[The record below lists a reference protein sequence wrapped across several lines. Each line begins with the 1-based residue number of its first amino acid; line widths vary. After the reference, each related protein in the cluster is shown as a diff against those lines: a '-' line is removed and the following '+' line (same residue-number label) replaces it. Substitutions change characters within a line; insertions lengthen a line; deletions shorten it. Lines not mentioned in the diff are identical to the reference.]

1 MAKKKF
7 VFITS
12 YYPGVF
18 LLLEKE
24 DYNAVPCKAI
34 RELGYDTEVLTLL
47 RPGLK
52 KEESV
57 RGIKIK
63 RFRNTFALLKYIWLS
78 KDIVIVH
85 AFLRP
90 FLPSLLSSLI
100 NKPKVMSPNTYQIG
114 SNKLIAFLSL
124 ILMKRFDMLFN
135 FTPHE
140 LETYKAAG
148 IEESKLRLMPCS
160 IDYGFFSKKAT
171 NLEPVRKKW
180 KINKDDFVVVTVC
193 NLKAVKNVD
202 VMLKAVALL
211 KDKIK
216 NIRFILIGPN
226 SLGSER
232 YKDGFQKE
240 HHFVLN
246 EAINELSIEKNVI
259 ATGKLTF
266 EEIREI
272 LNVSDVYVNSS
283 SVESQCLSAYESSAA
298 GLPLCLSDIGSFR
311 SVFGDKVLYHNSRD
325 SGKLAE
331 NLLFYY
337 KNPEKRKA
345 MGDVL
350 KGFVKDWDYGIIKKK
365 MTGYYKEVLKK
376 YSYA

>member
-1 MAKKKF
+1 MKTKKG

-24 DYNAVPCKAI
+24 DYNAVPCKAMQ
-34 RELGYDTEVLTLL
+34 ELGYDTEVLTLL

-63 RFRNTFALLKYIWLS
+63 RFKSTFALLKYVIFS
-78 KDIVIVH
+78 KEIAIVH

-124 ILMKRFDMLFN
+124 MLMKRFDLLFN
-135 FTPHE
+135 FTPYE
-140 LETYKAAG
+140 METYKKAG
-148 IEESKLRLMPCS
+148 IDQCKLRLVPCS
-160 IDYGFFSKKAT
+160 IDYGFYSRKITKI
-171 NLEPVRKKW
+171 EQVRKRW
-180 KINKDDFVVVTVC
+180 KIDKDDFIVVTVC

-202 VMLKAVALL
+202 VMLKAVSLL
-211 KDKIK
+211 KGKVK
-216 NIRFILIGPN
+216 NIKFILIGPN
-226 SLGSER
+226 SLGSAR
-232 YKDGFQKE
+232 YRDEFQKE

-246 EAINELSIEKNVI
+246 DSIKEFSIEKNMT

-266 EEIREI
+266 EGIRDI
-272 LNVSDVYVNSS
+272 LNLADVYVNSS

-298 GLPLCLSDIGSFR
+298 GLPLCLSNIGSFK
-311 SVFGDKVLYHNSRD
+311 SVFKDRVLYHNPRD
-325 SGKLAE
+325 SEKLAE

-337 KNPEKRKA
+337 KHPEKRKS
-345 MGDVL
+345 MGAIL
-350 KGFVKDWDYGIIKKK
+350 KVFVKKWDYSKIKIR
-365 MTGYYKEVLKK
+365 MIDCYKEVLGKI
-376 YSYA
+376 